1 MLCQELMKTDV
12 ECIAPET
19 TVKDAAARMREVNI
33 GFLPVCDDTR
43 KVLGTITDRDIVVR
57 VVASGESPEQ
67 PVENFLSRRVVA
79 CRPTDSLVDAE
90 ELMSREK
97 VSRILCIN
105 DRNELE
111 GVFSLSDIAQIE
123 DGARV
128 SATLRSVT
136 QRETRGATVVG
147 LPE

>member
-1 MLCQELMKTDV
+1 MKTDV

-19 TVKDAAARMREVNI
+19 TVEDAAARMREVNI

-57 VVASGESPEQ
+57 VVASRESPEQ
-67 PVENFLSRRVVA
+67 PVENSLSRRVVA

-97 VSRILCIN
+97 CASCVST
-105 DRNELE
+105 
-111 GVFSLSDIAQIE
+111 IAT
-123 DGARV
+123 
-128 SATLRSVT
+128 S
-136 QRETRGATVVG
+136 
-147 LPE
+147 

>member
-1 MLCQELMKTDV
+1 MKTDV

-19 TVKDAAARMREVNI
+19 TVEDAAVRMREVNI
-33 GFLPVCDDTR
+33 GFLPVCDGAR

-57 VVASGESPEQ
+57 VVASGESTEQ
-67 PVENFLSRRVVA
+67 PVENFLSHRVVA

-90 ELMSREK
+90 ELMSRER
-97 VSRILCIN
+97 VSRILCTN
-105 DRNELE
+105 ERNELE
-111 GVFSLSDIAQIE
+111 GVLSLSDIAQIE

-136 QRETRGATVVG
+136 QREARGATIVG